1 MLRRFIVVMSVF
13 AIWGCGMMVNPQEED
28 KELSAP
34 QKVSMEMPKELQGK
48 KREQKL
54 EEERRSLGYLE
65 LKDDVA
71 QAEEMIADLELNL
84 LFVNQVIADID
95 SRCSSIELNRIC
107 TIEDGV
113 LSFEIDE
120 NLSKKI
126 DDPNYLI
133 GDIIVFGK
141 TEFVRYSDQSPYQ
154 YKIKLDNNFIDAI
167 SSTETIKWSK
177 DEQRIYSWFEE
188 ESNKDKLDIEIDLN
202 ITTKGE
208 KIMEIRDSYLDKL
221 TKESD
226 KFSLSII
233 KKVDEPRHYEV
244 SSTSKML
251 QYIDEK
257 ENRNYFSSNGELSSS
272 GGYLLFYGQ
281 FDGEE
286 FREKEI
292 FDGNGESVES
302 YYCISDMDCDMEDE
316 GSWGE

>member
-1 MLRRFIVVMSVF
+1 MIMSVF
-13 AIWGCGMMVNPQEED
+13 AIWGCGMMANPKEED

-48 KREQKL
+48 KREQKPK

-71 QAEEMIADLELNL
+71 QAEEEIADLELNL

-95 SRCSSIELNRIC
+95 SRCSSIELNKIC

-141 TEFVRYSDQSPYQ
+141 TEFVRYSEQAPYQ
-154 YKIKLDNNFIDAI
+154 YKIKLDNNFVDAI

-188 ESNKDKLDIEIDLN
+188 ETTKDKLDIKVDFN
-202 ITTKGE
+202 ISTSGE
-208 KIMEIRDSYLDKL
+208 KIMQIIDSYFNKL

-226 KFSLSII
+226 EFNLSIV

-244 SSTSKML
+244 LSTSQIL
-251 QYIDEK
+251 QYIDAKEEK
-257 ENRNYFSSNGELSSS
+257 SYFSSEGELSSS
-272 GGYLLFYGQ
+272 GGYLLFRGEF
-281 FDGEE
+281 FDEE
-286 FREKEI
+286 FREREI
-292 FDGNGESVES
+292 FDGSGEPVES

-316 GSWGE
+316 WTWEE